1 MLGYVEEQHLQ
12 ILCFVNNAVTSFCF
26 IQYKESML
34 YNFLPVHKCTRICT
48 WTIFFWTSCTKQ
60 ESQRLRTNRLQFFPS
75 ILYTICIF
83 PLFNLSFVFFV
94 DREELNKE
102 TWGIVLS
109 NSVSQ
114 ETKIIHIFVIFIKTN
129 FHPWFHYSRRVYMFL
144 IYGFVIK
151 AFIFYVKNF
160 ENVYTFEPSA
170 ALWWFLHT
178 YMLTFICLTLQI
190 ISSELSRKDS
200 WTVVA
205 HCSR

>member
-1 MLGYVEEQHLQ
+1 MYVNYIFL
-12 ILCFVNNAVTSFCF
+12 
-26 IQYKESML
+26 
-34 YNFLPVHKCTRICT
+34 NFLYKTRKSAFAHEQV
-48 WTIFFWTSCTKQ
+48 TIFSVHFVC
-60 ESQRLRTNRLQFFPS
+60 RLR
-75 ILYTICIF
+75 LYTICIF
-83 PLFNLSFVFFV
+83 PLFNLSFVFFM

-190 ISSELSRKDS
+190 ISSELSRKNS